1 VFERFAKETRKVTRR
16 AADLAEFENSSTVEV
31 EHLLLA
37 LVDPIAD
44 DIGRI
49 LAAQGV
55 DASAVRE
62 ARDREFRSALAIAGV
77 HTDRSAP
84 PGAARL
90 RRGRSTRFAP
100 SAKLALE
107 RTLEAALRSGEKQI
121 RNKHLLLAIIDAQT
135 GIVPRLLD
143 ELGTS
148 RDQLRQA
155 VDNSSW

>member
-1 VFERFAKETRKVTRR
+1 MFERFATETREITRR
-16 AADLAEFENSSTVEV
+16 AAELAELEHSSTVEV

-44 DIGRI
+44 DVGR
-49 LAAQGV
+49 LLEAHEV

-90 RRGRSTRFAP
+90 RRGRSTRFAL

-107 RTLEAALRSGEKQI
+107 RTLEVALRSGEKRI
-121 RNKHLLLAIIDAQT
+121 TNKHLLLAIVDAKT

-148 RDQLRQA
+148 PDQLRQA
-155 VDNSSW
+155 LDDE